1 MYCQNE
7 RITDTEAQR
16 ELTPGPLPCSEVS
29 PLEAFFLALLNQQPL
44 KHNKLHLFH
53 LLPWQA
59 GSLPLTPPGKP
70 S

>member
-29 PLEAFFLALLNQQPL
+29 PLEAFFLALLNQQTL
-44 KHNKLHLFH
+44 KHQQYPAENDLVR
-53 LLPWQA
+53 A
-59 GSLPLTPPGKP
+59 C
-70 S
+70 